1 MNTDEQITLLDLQPE
16 PPVGKGKIRLTV
28 TDEAGKPVAGALV
41 GTFARWSDA
50 AKGASSKQKLTVYR
64 MVKGGRNKTDAKGII
79 ILRNEELFWKG
90 WRDGQLQSLI
100 AIHEQR
106 RIGALAAV
114 APEARGRSGTLLL
127 QPLCRVY
134 GRLSSK
140 TLAKLGRKLS
150 WTNTYVSAGNLR
162 PISCQSRR
170 QRFDFLVPPGT
181 YGVDFYGTGTYGAA
195 RTAIIPPGLKRKT
208 RDIDLPAHRLEYLYG
223 KRAPELRGLKAW
235 KGNDPV
241 TLKGLRGKVVILDFW
256 GSWCGPCVHSMP
268 YLMALH
274 DKYHAR
280 GLEII
285 AVHDN
290 RVKSMRQL
298 GQRCR
303 RAKKEIWGGRPLP
316 FRVAIDGDG
325 QTRIPGFPKRY
336 LASGPMVA
344 TYGINAFPT
353 SLLIDKS
360 GILVK
365 TVEVRSP
372 LKEMAKQIEPLL
384 NS

>member
-1 MNTDEQITLLDLQPE
+1 MSTNEEVTLLDLQPE
-16 PPVGKGKIRLTV
+16 PTVGKGKIRLKV
-28 TDEAGKPVAGALV
+28 TDNAGKPVAGSLV
-41 GTFARWSDA
+41 GTFACWSDS
-50 AKGASSKQKLTVYR
+50 AKGSSSKQKLAIYR
-64 MVKGGRNKTDAKGII
+64 MDKGGQKKTDAKGLI
-79 ILRNEELFWKG
+79 ILRNKELFWKG
-90 WRDGQLQSLI
+90 WRDGRVQSLI

-106 RIGALAAV
+106 RIGALVTV
-114 APEARGRSGTLLL
+114 APETVGRSGTLVL
-127 QPLCRVY
+127 QPLCRVC

-150 WTNTYVSAGNLR
+150 WTNTYVSVGDSR
-162 PISCQSRR
+162 FISCQSKR

-181 YGVDFYGTGTYGAA
+181 YRVDFYGTDTCGAA
-195 RTAIIPPGLKRKT
+195 RTAIIPPGMKRKT
-208 RDIDLPAHRLEYLYG
+208 RDIDLPAHRLAYLYG
-223 KRAPELRGLKAW
+223 KRAPELREIKAW

-241 TLKGLRGKVVILDFW
+241 TLKELKGKVVILDFW

-274 DKYHAR
+274 DKYHDK

-285 AVHDN
+285 ALHDN

-303 RAKKEIWGGRPLP
+303 RARKDIWGGRALP
-316 FRVAIDGDG
+316 FHVAIDGDA

-336 LASGPMVA
+336 VASGPMVA

-353 SLLIDKS
+353 SLLIDKN

-365 TVEVRSP
+365 QIEVRVP
-372 LKEMAKQIEPLL
+372 LKQMAKEIGPLL
-384 NS
+384 DC